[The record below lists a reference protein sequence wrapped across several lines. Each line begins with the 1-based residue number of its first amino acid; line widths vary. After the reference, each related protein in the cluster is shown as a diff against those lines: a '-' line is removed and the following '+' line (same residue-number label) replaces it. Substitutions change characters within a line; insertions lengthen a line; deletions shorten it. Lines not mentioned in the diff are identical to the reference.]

1 MGKAEG
7 KVVGGKAKPRGH
19 YPHVKRA
26 GDFLIVSGTS
36 ARRADNTIAGAEVDA
51 LGTTRLDIRVQTAE
65 VLENIRDILRSVDA
79 DLKDVVEVT
88 SYLVNM
94 NDFGGY
100 NEVYGEY
107 FNQDGPARTTVAV
120 HQLPHPH
127 LLIEI
132 RAVAYKPER

>member
-1 MGKAEG
+1 MGKSES
-7 KVVGGKAKPRGH
+7 KVVGGKAKPRGN

-51 LGTTRLDIRVQTAE
+51 LGTTQLDIRIQTAA

-100 NEVYGEY
+100 NEVYGKY
-107 FNQDGPARTTVAV
+107 FSQDGPARTTVAV

-132 RAVAYKPER
+132 RAVAYKPES